1 MRIAM
6 LSLLLAV
13 AALPAGDPDGFGL
26 WTSAELKGA
35 GKRLG
40 PKMSANPKVAAET
53 LAKWKNHFMMI
64 SYRESDGEAEWHEKH
79 ADIFIAE
86 TGEATLVYGGKM
98 VDAKVTGAGEKRGP
112 SISGGMTKK
121 FLPGDVVHIPA
132 QLPHQLLVKK
142 SFTYT
147 VFKVEQ

>member
-1 MRIAM
+1 MR
-6 LSLLLAV
+6 LVVFSLLLAA

-35 GKRLG
+35 PKRLG
-40 PKMSANPKVAAET
+40 PKISGTPKVASET
-53 LAKWKNHFMMI
+53 LAKWNKHFMMLA
-64 SYRESDGEAEWHEKH
+64 YREGDGEAEWHEKH

-98 VDAKVTGAGEKRGP
+98 VNAKSTGAGEMRGP

-121 FLPGDVVHIPA
+121 LTPGDVVHIPA
-132 QLPHQLLVKK
+132 QMPHQLLVKK